1 MKRSSLVILVL
12 MALFSTGAYA
22 QQVHIDIE
30 ASGFRKFKVAMPAY
44 AGAPDMA
51 GSVWAVCA
59 RDLQISGIFEV
70 IPSQSY
76 VNPGPLAEVAPGT
89 LKDWSL
95 IGADYVVTATVGRQ
109 GQSGFFRVQVT
120 EIASAQV
127 LMSNMYTTSPD
138 TMYRA
143 VHTFMNDF
151 LKDKFGLDGIF
162 TSKIVAVKKDKGK
175 QLYTAYCDGTGGST
189 LATGGSLV
197 LGPKWSPD
205 GRQIAFV
212 SYIRNNPDIYLLDL
226 ATGKQRVV
234 SSQKGLNTSPA
245 FDSSGKRL
253 ACTLS
258 IDGNPEIYLLDL
270 AGGGK
275 TKLTSSW
282 SIDTSP
288 AFSPDGKKMV
298 FCSSRAGSP
307 QIYSQ
312 DLATKNVQRLS
323 YEGTYNSEPAYSPKG
338 DLVAFSYLEKG
349 GRYHIALVRPDG
361 SNFRVLPG
369 TGLGDESPAFS
380 PDGRLIAFAAGD
392 GNLYITDLLGTTP
405 VKITSGGSFSEPHWS
420 IPKM

>member
-1 MKRSSLVILVL
+1 MQRISAFILVI
-12 MALFSTGAYA
+12 MALFYTTAQA

-44 AGAPDMA
+44 AGPPDMA
-51 GSVWAVCA
+51 GSIWAVCA
-59 RDLQISGIFEV
+59 KDLQISGIFEV

-76 VNPGPLAEVAPGT
+76 VNPGPLGEIAPGT

-95 IGADYVVTATVGRQ
+95 IGADYVITATVGRQ
-109 GQSGFFRVQVT
+109 GQSGLFRVQVT

-127 LMSNMYTTSPD
+127 LMAATYATNPESMYL
-138 TMYRA
+138 A
-143 VHTFMNDF
+143 VHTFMNAF

-162 TSKIVAVKKDKGK
+162 TSKIVAVKKERGK
-175 QLYTAYCDGTGGST
+175 QLYTAYCDGTGGNVIP
-189 LATGGSLV
+189 TGGNLI

-205 GRQIAFV
+205 GKQIAFV
-212 SYIRNNPDIYLLDL
+212 SYVRNNPDIYILDAATNRQRLL
-226 ATGKQRVV
+226 

-245 FDSSGKRL
+245 FDSTGRRI

-258 IDGNPEIYLLDL
+258 VDGNPQIYLLDVN
-270 AGGGK
+270 GTGK
-275 TKLTSSW
+275 TRLTTSW

-288 AFSPDGKKMV
+288 AFSPDGRKMV

-307 QIYSQ
+307 QIYSM
-312 DLATKNVQRLS
+312 DLATKNVQRIT

-338 DLVAFSYLEKG
+338 DLVAFSYLQKG

-361 SNFRVLPG
+361 TNFRVLPG
-369 TGLGDESPAFS
+369 TGLGDESPTFS
-380 PDGRLIAFAAGD
+380 PDGRLIAFAASD
-392 GNLYITDLLGTTP
+392 GNLYITDLLGTAP